1 MIEKR
6 KLAAMS
12 VTVLTVAALLAG
24 CGAQQSANKAAVAV
38 NTYKVVA
45 QDTPVTAEYSGVVV
59 ATDKVPVQPKI
70 SGRVVEKFVQ
80 GGQDVTQGQPLF
92 RLDSRTYDAALAQ
105 AKATQAQSEANLA
118 NQQLNLRRYQALA
131 DQGAVAQQTYTDQ
144 QAATDQQQAVV
155 AANAAQVDQA
165 QDNVDDTI
173 VYAPFSG
180 KLNVDDVPIGT
191 FATAG
196 STALVTISS
205 TNPVFVQFSISESE
219 YLQMTKQAAADG
231 SSNWGSHL
239 LLRLSDGSMYPYE
252 GHVTQ
257 VNHGMDGNS
266 GSIVVKAVFDN
277 PDNVLIPGLYATV
290 VSDTQVQR
298 NALSVPQ
305 RAVQQTLGKYYVSV
319 IDGDGQ
325 VQNREVTPGQ
335 KVGKFWII
343 TDGLQ
348 DGDTIIV
355 DGYQKAKGATL
366 DQHLLSKEDIDNDS
380 SDTSDSSSSTNS

>member
-1 MIEKR
+1 M
-6 KLAAMS
+6 
-12 VTVLTVAALLAG
+12 
-24 CGAQQSANKAAVAV
+24 
-38 NTYKVVA
+38 
-45 QDTPVTAEYSGVVV
+45 
-59 ATDKVPVQPKI
+59 
-70 SGRVVEKFVQ
+70 
-80 GGQDVTQGQPLF
+80 F

-118 NQQLNLRRYQALA
+118 NQQLNLRRYQTLA
-131 DQGAVAQQTYTDQ
+131 SQDAIPQQTVTDQ
-144 QAATDQQQAVV
+144 EAATQQQQAVV
-155 AANAAQVDQA
+155 EANAAQVDAA

-205 TNPVFVQFSISESE
+205 TNPVYVEFSISEAE
-219 YLQMTKQAAADG
+219 YLQMTKQAADNAG
-231 SSNWGSHL
+231 SWGDHL
-239 LLRLSDGSMYPYE
+239 LLRLSDGTMYPYE

-266 GSIVVKAVFDN
+266 GSIIVKAVFDN
-277 PDNVLIPGLYATV
+277 PDNLLIPGLYATV
-290 VSDTQVQR
+290 VSDTQIQR

-319 IDGDGQ
+319 IDGNGEA
-325 VQNREVTPGQ
+325 QNREVTPGQ

-343 TDGLQ
+343 NDGLQ

-355 DGYQKAKGATL
+355 DGYQKAKGAAL
-366 DQHLLSKEDIDNDS
+366 DQHLLTKADIDNDS
-380 SDTSDSSSSTNS
+380 SDTSSDTSSSNS

>member
-1 MIEKR
+1 MIQKR
-6 KLAAMS
+6 KFATMS
-12 VTVLTVAALLAG
+12 VTVLTIAALLAG
-24 CGAQQSANKAAVAV
+24 CGAQQSATKAPVAV

-45 QDTPVTAEYSGVVV
+45 ADTPVKAEYSGTVT
-59 ATDKVPVQPKI
+59 ATDKVPVRPKI
-70 SGRVVEKFVQ
+70 SGRVVEKYVQ
-80 GGQDVTQGQPLF
+80 GGQEVTEGQPLF

-118 NQQLNLRRYQALA
+118 NQQLNLRRYQTLA
-131 DQGAVAQQTYTDQ
+131 SQDAIPQQTVTDQ
-144 QAATDQQQAVV
+144 EAATQQQQAVV
-155 AANAAQVDQA
+155 AANAAQVDAA
-165 QDNVDDTI
+165 QDNVDD
-173 VYAPFSG
+173 
-180 KLNVDDVPIGT
+180 VPVGT

-205 TNPVFVQFSISESE
+205 TNPVYVEFSISESE
-219 YLQMTKQAAADG
+219 YLQMTKQAADSTG
-231 SSNWGSHL
+231 SSWGDHL
-239 LLRLSDGSMYPYE
+239 LLRLSDGSTYPYE

-277 PDNVLIPGLYATV
+277 PDNLLIPGLYATV
-290 VSDTQVQR
+290 ISDTQIQR

-319 IDGDGQ
+319 IDGNGEA
-325 VQNREVTPGQ
+325 QNREVTPGQ

-343 TDGLQ
+343 NDGLQ

-355 DGYQKAKGATL
+355 DGYQKAKGASL
-366 DQHLLSKEDIDNDS
+366 DQHLLTKEDIDNDS
-380 SDTSDSSSSTNS
+380 SDTSSDSSANQ

>member
-1 MIEKR
+1 MIQKR
-6 KLAAMS
+6 KLATMS
-12 VTVLTVAALLAG
+12 VAVLTVAALLAG
-24 CGAQQSANKAAVAV
+24 CGADKDATKAPVAV

-45 QDTPVTAEYSGVVV
+45 SDTPVRAEYSGTVS
-59 ATDKVPVQPKI
+59 AMDKVPVQPKI
-70 SGRVVEKFVQ
+70 SGRVVEKYVQ
-80 GGQDVTQGQPLF
+80 GGQDVTAGQALF
-92 RLDSRTYDAALAQ
+92 RIDSRTYDAALAQ

-131 DQGAVAQQTYTDQ
+131 SQDAVPQQTVTDQ
-144 QAATDQQQAVV
+144 EAATRQQAAVV
-155 AANAAQVDQA
+155 AANAAQVDAA

-196 STALVTISS
+196 STALVTILS
-205 TNPVFVQFSISESE
+205 TNPVYVEFSISEAE
-219 YLQMTKQAAADG
+219 YLQMTKQGADG
-231 SSNWGSHL
+231 SNWGDHL
-239 LLRLSDGSMYPYE
+239 LLRLSDGTMYPYE
-252 GHVTQ
+252 GRIAQ

-266 GSIVVKAVFDN
+266 GSIIVKAVFDN
-277 PDNVLIPGLYATV
+277 PENLLIPGLYATV
-290 VSDTQVQR
+290 VSDTQIQR

-319 IDGDGQ
+319 IDGNGQ
-325 VQNREVTPGQ
+325 AQTREVTPGQ

-343 TDGLQ
+343 TSGLQ
-348 DGDTIIV
+348 SGDIVIV

-366 DQHLLSKEDIDNDS
+366 DQHLLTKADIDNDNS
-380 SDTSDSSSSTNS
+380 NTASDSSSNK

>member
-1 MIEKR
+1 MIQKR
-6 KLAAMS
+6 KLATMS
-12 VTVLTVAALLAG
+12 LTVLTIAALLAG
-24 CGAQQSANKAAVAV
+24 CGANPSATKAPVAV

-45 QDTPVTAEYSGVVV
+45 ADTPVKAEYSGTVT
-59 ATDKVPVQPKI
+59 ATDKVPVRPKI
-70 SGRVVEKFVQ
+70 SGRVVEKYVQ
-80 GGQDVTQGQPLF
+80 GGQEVTEGQPLF

-118 NQQLNLRRYQALA
+118 NQQLNLRRYQTLA
-131 DQGAVAQQTYTDQ
+131 SQDAIPQQTVTDQ
-144 QAATDQQQAVV
+144 EAATQQQQAVV
-155 AANAAQVDQA
+155 EANAAQVDAA

-205 TNPVFVQFSISESE
+205 TNPVYVEFSISEAE
-219 YLQMTKQAAADG
+219 YLQMTKQAADNAG
-231 SSNWGSHL
+231 SWGDHL
-239 LLRLSDGSMYPYE
+239 LLRLSDGTMYPYE

-266 GSIVVKAVFDN
+266 GSIIVKAVFDN
-277 PDNVLIPGLYATV
+277 PDNLLIPGLYATV
-290 VSDTQVQR
+290 VSD
-298 NALSVPQ
+298 
-305 RAVQQTLGKYYVSV
+305 YVSV
-319 IDGDGQ
+319 IDGNGEA
-325 VQNREVTPGQ
+325 QNREVTPGQ

-343 TDGLQ
+343 NDGLQ

-355 DGYQKAKGATL
+355 DGYQKAKGAAL
-366 DQHLLSKEDIDNDS
+366 DQHLLTKADIDNDS
-380 SDTSDSSSSTNS
+380 SDTSSDTSSSNS

>member
-1 MIEKR
+1 MIQKR
-6 KLAAMS
+6 KFATMS
-12 VTVLTVAALLAG
+12 VTVLTIAALLAG
-24 CGAQQSANKAAVAV
+24 CGAQQSATKAPVAV

-45 QDTPVTAEYSGVVV
+45 ADTPVKAEYSGTVT
-59 ATDKVPVQPKI
+59 ATDKVPVRPKI
-70 SGRVVEKFVQ
+70 SGRVVEKYVQ
-80 GGQDVTQGQPLF
+80 GGQEVTEGQPLF

-118 NQQLNLRRYQALA
+118 NQQLNLRRYQTLA
-131 DQGAVAQQTYTDQ
+131 T
-144 QAATDQQQAVV
+144 
-155 AANAAQVDQA
+155 QVDAA

-180 KLNVDDVPIGT
+180 KLNVDDVPVGT

-205 TNPVFVQFSISESE
+205 TNPVYVEFSISESE
-219 YLQMTKQAAADG
+219 YLQMTKQAADSTG
-231 SSNWGSHL
+231 SSWGDHL
-239 LLRLSDGSMYPYE
+239 LLRLSDGSTYPYE

-277 PDNVLIPGLYATV
+277 PDNLLIPGLYATV
-290 VSDTQVQR
+290 ISDTQIQR

-319 IDGDGQ
+319 IDGNGEA
-325 VQNREVTPGQ
+325 QNREVTPGQ

-343 TDGLQ
+343 NDGLQ

-355 DGYQKAKGATL
+355 DGYQKAKGASL
-366 DQHLLSKEDIDNDS
+366 DQHLLTKEDIDNDS
-380 SDTSDSSSSTNS
+380 SDTSSDSSANQ

>member
-1 MIEKR
+1 MIQKR
-6 KLAAMS
+6 KLATMS
-12 VTVLTVAALLAG
+12 VTVLTIAALLAG
-24 CGAQQSANKAAVAV
+24 CGANQSATKAPVAV

-45 QDTPVTAEYSGVVV
+45 ADTPVKAEYSGTVT
-59 ATDKVPVQPKI
+59 ATDKVPVRPKI
-70 SGRVVEKFVQ
+70 SGRVVEKYVQ
-80 GGQDVTQGQPLF
+80 GGQEVTEGQPLF

-118 NQQLNLRRYQALA
+118 NQQLNLRRYQTLA
-131 DQGAVAQQTYTDQ
+131 SQDAIPQQTVTDQ
-144 QAATDQQQAVV
+144 EAATQQQQAVV
-155 AANAAQVDQA
+155 EANAAQVDAA

-205 TNPVFVQFSISESE
+205 TNPVYVEFSISEAE
-219 YLQMTKQAAADG
+219 YLQMTKQAADNAG
-231 SSNWGSHL
+231 SWGDHL
-239 LLRLSDGSMYPYE
+239 LLRLSDGTMYPYE

-257 VNHGMDGNS
+257 VHHGIDGNS
-266 GSIVVKAVFDN
+266 GSIIVKAVFDK
-277 PDNVLIPGLYATV
+277 PDNLLIPRLYATD
-290 VSDTQVQR
+290 VSDTHIQR

-319 IDGDGQ
+319 IDGNGEA
-325 VQNREVTPGQ
+325 QNREVTPGQ
-335 KVGKFWII
+335 KVGKFWLIH
-343 TDGLQ
+343 DGRQ

-355 DGYQKAKGATL
+355 DGYQKAKGAAL
-366 DQHLLSKEDIDNDS
+366 DQHLLTKADIDNDS
-380 SDTSDSSSSTNS
+380 SDTSSDTSSSNS